1 MKDKR
6 LLAWGLGHL
15 LKGQSEFA
23 ETMRVLVYKTD
34 PELFESLDF
43 EDDWCFLEPRL
54 FAHFAFPNEQYSLR
68 QVHADI
74 ESPGL
79 PECTIQESPV
89 PIFNGPP
96 PLLRPMLEGVGESM
110 LTSPSTEPFE
120 VHAVAAQ
127 HLGHLKQA
135 CRWIDQHCAWVSQA
149 LAWSLRGVLLYSA
162 SAPNSFASLRVHGMV
177 FLNVPDWADAIFF
190 LEDLAHQ
197 GAHVIFTAISASHV
211 DQYLRVGDAAR
222 WCDLATTPEAE
233 RDDDRSVYTTLHAS
247 VTYVLICS
255 VLSSVRAE
263 PSLTPRQRHEL
274 DGRLGLTL
282 RKFNADIKLMNEPTL
297 FAPRGRM
304 LYRRLRSV
312 LDYFVAL
319 HGDMARQH
327 DVSNQPYNFSY
338 AHFVEL
344 NPMSVEDDSINT
356 TTQTTTQTPAMTA
369 TEAEVCAS

>member
-1 MKDKR
+1 MKDMR

-23 ETMRVLVYKTD
+23 QTMRVLMYKTD

-54 FAHFAFPNEQYSLR
+54 FAHFAFPNDQYSLR

-74 ESPGL
+74 QSNGL
-79 PECTIQESPV
+79 DACAIQDSPV

-96 PLLRPMLEGVGESM
+96 PLLRPMLEGVGEAM
-110 LTSPSTEPFE
+110 LLTNAGTEPLE
-120 VHAVAAQ
+120 VNAVAPQ
-127 HLGHLKQA
+127 HVGHLRQA
-135 CRWIDQHCAWVSQA
+135 CEWIDTYCVWVSQA
-149 LAWSLRGVLLYSA
+149 LAWSLRGVLLYNA

-177 FLNVPDWADAIFF
+177 FLNVPEGADAIFF

-211 DQYLRVGDAAR
+211 DRYLLVGDETR
-222 WCDLATTPEAE
+222 WCDLATTPEDE
-233 RDDDRSVYTTLHAS
+233 REDDRSVYTTLHAV

-255 VLSSVRAE
+255 VLSAVRAE

-282 RKFNADIKLMNEPTL
+282 RKFNADVQLMNEPSL
-297 FAPRGRM
+297 YAPRGRM

-312 LDYFVAL
+312 LKYFLAL
-319 HGDMARQH
+319 HGEMARQQNM
-327 DVSNQPYNFSY
+327 SNQPYNFSY

-344 NPMSVEDDSINT
+344 NPMSAEN
-356 TTQTTTQTPAMTA
+356 PAAPAKSPAKAT